1 MKNIDKVKNYRF
13 SVSEKIANY
22 LNEVDKI
29 KEKGVTVGIVGEDLL
44 LQHNTTDKTE
54 QQKERREVA
63 KELVKLGLG
72 YKTKLG
78 KFDRVCKL
86 TLFNIDFKISENV
99 FKVNLEYY
107 SNKLKRKQIQR
118 LKRFSF
124 QSEALCKAKSK
135 S

>member
-1 MKNIDKVKNYRF
+1 MKNTEKINNYRF

-29 KEKGVTVGIVGEDLL
+29 KEKGVKVGIIGENLL
-44 LQHNTTDKTE
+44 LQHNTIDKTE

-72 YKTKLG
+72 YKTTLG

-86 TLFNIDFKISENV
+86 TLFKIDFKVSDNV

-107 SNKLKRKQIQR
+107 SNKLKRKQLQR

-124 QSEALCKAKSK
+124 QSEAQRKVKTK
-135 S
+135 N

>member
-1 MKNIDKVKNYRF
+1 MKNTEKINNYRF

-29 KEKGVTVGIVGEDLL
+29 KEKGVKVGIIGENLL

-63 KELVKLGLG
+63 KELVKLGLS
-72 YKTKLG
+72 YKTALG

-86 TLFNIDFKISENV
+86 TLFKLNFKVSDNV

-107 SNKLKRKQIQR
+107 SNKLKRKQLQR

-124 QSEALCKAKSK
+124 QSEAQRKVRTKN
-135 S
+135 